1 MGNTIFIHCSRYFSS
16 QFFIIKH
23 YTRAAAKVRLKI
35 TNVVID
41 LGALYTQSAKLGVHV
56 QLERE

>member
-1 MGNTIFIHCSRYFSS
+1 MGNALFIHCSRYFSS

-41 LGALYTQSAKLGVHV
+41 LGALYTQSANLACMFN
-56 QLERE
+56 